1 MAATEAPTE
10 EQILDALRAV
20 QDPDLNK
27 DIVSLGFI
35 KDLRICAGSIAFSI
49 ELTTPACPVIEP
61 L

>member
-1 MAATEAPTE
+1 MAPICSYLQPYMSAEATVTE
-10 EQILDALRAV
+10 DQVLDALRAV

-49 ELTTPACPVIEP
+49 
-61 L
+61 